1 MASVIQNWERPSR
14 RRTVRHDIH
23 VPIDVTVLR
32 SGIPDTLPGR
42 VLNLGEGGVAA
53 LLAGEL
59 LPAEPVAIEIFLPR
73 ASTPLRMRAQVK
85 HYDKLRSGM
94 QFVGVSAE
102 QRAQIMGCTG
112 AGKTEK
118 HVEPP
123 AEVPATD
130 PVTASTDGNSG
141 QPSRPGRKK
150 LLGLILLLVVVAAL
164 SAGWW
169 WGHWN
174 REWQNLEVGL
184 HDRQTPAESI
194 LPQAHIPAEVMQRL
208 IIHRVDPDYPAAA
221 RSQNLQGIIVLDV
234 TVGRDGSVVD
244 VRARNGPDILAQA
257 AVNALRWW
265 RFQPY
270 FIDRQASVVETTV
283 AVEFKP

>member
-73 ASTPLRMRAQVK
+73 ASTPLRIRAQVK

-102 QRAQIMGCTG
+102 QRTQILGC
-112 AGKTEK
+112 AGPSKTEK
-118 HVEPP
+118 PVELP
-123 AEVPATD
+123 AEVLSTD
-130 PVTASTDGNSG
+130 PVTASTGGNSG
-141 QPSRPGRKK
+141 PPSRPARKK
-150 LLGLILLLVVVAAL
+150 LFIIILLLVISL

-174 REWQNLEVGL
+174 REWQNLEAGL
-184 HDRQTPAESI
+184 HDLQTPGESI
-194 LPQAHIPAEVMQRL
+194 QPQAHIPADVMQRL
-208 IIHRVDPDYPAAA
+208 ISHRVEPDYPAAA

-234 TVGRDGSVVD
+234 TVGRDGSVVG
-244 VRARNGPDILAQA
+244 VRARSGPEILAQA

-270 FIDRQASVVETTV
+270 FIDGQASVVETTV